1 VKKRDKLAT
10 VRRVYPRAITTADS
24 IEALFDLLEDRFDL
38 EPRQIMLADSICS
51 DDVNTIE
58 YPQRAYEMLGPF
70 KMGGLNG
77 FPFTG
82 LTGMGA
88 FAGHVPDDGA
98 VMIYY
103 APHIG
108 ISKNGAVGELL
119 RIGQSRP
126 SGCCGAARAALK
138 RLEDGLIEPGV
149 VTELDYQMNTI
160 EQIFF
165 RNRDRILQSNDR
177 LLQATEVMYEE
188 IHARI
193 QVLAAQ
199 TKYRCRYLLLV
210 GAILINADHDMGSFT
225 EPRHFTV
232 LDLQSGTRVDVIDD
246 YLSRIR

>member
-1 VKKRDKLAT
+1 VKKREKLGT
-10 VRRVYPRAITTADS
+10 VRRVYPRAITTSDS
-24 IEALFDLLEDRFDL
+24 VDALFDLLEDRFDL
-38 EPRQIMLADSICS
+38 EPQQIMLADSICS

-98 VMIYY
+98 VMVYY

-108 ISKNGAVGELL
+108 VSRSGAVGELL
-119 RIGQSRP
+119 RIGQSKP

-138 RLEDGLIEPGV
+138 RLEDGLIQPGV

-160 EQIFF
+160 EQIFL
-165 RNRDRILQSNDR
+165 RHGDRILAADNR
-177 LLQATEVMYEE
+177 LQVATEIMYDA
-188 IHARI
+188 IHVRI
-193 QVLAAQ
+193 LELAAQ
-199 TKYRCRYLLLV
+199 TKYRCRYLILV

-232 LDLQSGTRVDVIDD
+232 RDLHSGIDLDVMAD
-246 YLSRIR
+246 YMGRMR